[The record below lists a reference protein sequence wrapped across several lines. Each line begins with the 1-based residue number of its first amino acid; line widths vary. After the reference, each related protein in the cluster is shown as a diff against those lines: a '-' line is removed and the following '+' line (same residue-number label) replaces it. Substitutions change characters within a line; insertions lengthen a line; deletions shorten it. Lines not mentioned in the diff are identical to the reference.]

1 LLGLTIPFINAP
13 YEKPGREEPRKH
25 FLACRVVESPETRG
39 FAHRDPEAW
48 SLLEFF
54 PDPPGKLE

>member
-1 LLGLTIPFINAP
+1 LTIPFIKPP

-25 FLACRVVESPETRG
+25 FLACRVVESPETTG